1 MQQFPAFLMLWLLAS
16 TAMADTAADRLRD
29 ALAATTSLEGEF
41 TQTLF
46 DADGE
51 ELETSAG
58 EFILQR
64 PGRFYWHTTEP
75 FEQLVVSNQ
84 QTLWLYDPD
93 LEQVTVREVT
103 DEVRKTP
110 AMVLSDDVSQIAES
124 FHITEEERKGH
135 TWFVLEPVSDDELF
149 TLLELEFVDDEL
161 LSVELEDGLGQ
172 RTVFKFANTTR
183 NRPVDESLFT
193 FDIPDGVDVLID

>member
-1 MQQFPAFLMLWLLAS
+1 MHKFIGTLVLWLLAS
-16 TAMADTAADRLRD
+16 TAIADTAADQLRNT
-29 ALAATTSLEGEF
+29 LAATTSLEGEF

-51 ELETSAG
+51 QLETSAG
-58 EFILQR
+58 QFILQR

-103 DEVRKTP
+103 DEIRKTP
-110 AMVLSDDVSQIAES
+110 AMVLSDDVSQIAEA
-124 FHITEEERKGH
+124 FTITVEERDGH
-135 TWFVLEPVSDDELF
+135 TWFALAPVRDDELF
-149 TLLELEFVDDEL
+149 TLLELQFAGDEL
-161 LSVELEDGLGQ
+161 LGIELEDGLGQ
-172 RTVFKFANTTR
+172 QTVFAFSNTTR
-183 NRPVDESLFT
+183 NRPVEESLFT
-193 FDIPDGVDVLID
+193 FTIPDGVDVLID